1 LPERAPKLAPRIIH
15 VIPDDGI
22 GGVEVAARSMAA
34 RGDLACQFELLW
46 IAGATLGTSKARMIF
61 TGYRSSL
68 NPLAHL
74 AALVAI
80 VRRSPDVV
88 ILSLWRTAMIG
99 LFVRLLRPR
108 TILVAF
114 LHFEGCTHLVDRLC
128 NRLLVAVAHEVWAD
142 SPATLSAKL
151 RADDR
156 RGRSISFVTERLA
169 PPARTL
175 TDFRPRFLLWARIH
189 RQKGIDRA
197 VSLIDQLVN
206 LGVDATFDIWG
217 PDAGEQARLQADID
231 QRSLT
236 NRIRFKGPTDRAR
249 LAAIAADASFFL
261 QPSRSEGMSIACVE
275 AMQLGLIPV
284 VTAVG
289 EMATYVRDGET
300 GIIVDPA
307 DISRAAQRICK
318 LLGNYPC
325 LDEIQSAATSFWH
338 AAPLYADDVCRAAAA
353 AYRGDK
359 G

>member
-1 LPERAPKLAPRIIH
+1 M
-15 VIPDDGI
+15 
-22 GGVEVAARSMAA
+22 VARN
-34 RGDLACQFELLW
+34 DLACHFDLLW
-46 IAGATLGTSKARMIF
+46 IAGATLGNSKARMIF

-88 ILSLWRTAMIG
+88 ILSLWRTAIIG

-114 LHFEGCTHLVDRLC
+114 LHFEGSTHLVDRLC
-128 NRLLVAVAHEVWAD
+128 NRLLVALAHEIWAD
-142 SPATLSAKL
+142 SPATLSARL
-151 RADDR
+151 RAGDP
-156 RGRSISFVTERLA
+156 RGRTISFVTERLA
-169 PPARTL
+169 PAARTS
-175 TDFRPRFLLWARIH
+175 TDFRPRFLLWARVH

-197 VSLIDQLVN
+197 ILLIDRLVH

-236 NRIRFKGPTDRAR
+236 NRIRFKGPTDRAG

-261 QPSRSEGMSIACVE
+261 QLSRSEGMSIACVE

-289 EMATYVRDGET
+289 EMAAYVRDGET
-300 GIIVDPA
+300 GIILDPA
-307 DISRAAQRICK
+307 DINGAAQRIGK
-318 LLGNYPC
+318 LLGNSSC
-325 LDEIQSAATSFWH
+325 LNTMQSAATSFWQE
-338 AAPLYADDVCRAAAA
+338 APLYAEDVCRAAAA
-353 AYRGDK
+353 VYRGDR